1 MKSFVHPKL
10 RRKTREWEFLWYG
23 NTIHYEIGKTL
34 SDKIVFWSKPH
45 TYTEQELLALW
56 FEEVVEEKK
65 QDWKLDLYESL
76 EWLFGKWL
84 DELEEFLAFRK
95 KLEKHMPKQKK
106 FTGND
111 VHEHSMKTYGSD
123 SGFYV
128 NFTLNFLRDH
138 DLLEE

>member
-1 MKSFVHPKL
+1 MKQYKHPKL
-10 RRKTREWEFLWYG
+10 WRTSKILDPTIWYQIYDDKGKKFESMSHPYSPRELV
-23 NTIHYEIGKTL
+23 H
-34 SDKIVFWSKPH
+34 
-45 TYTEQELLALW
+45 LW

-95 KLEKHMPKQKK
+95 KLETHIPKQKK

>member
-65 QDWKLDLYESL
+65 DWIDKSFDSYYGQEGLYKSRYEYR
-76 EWLFGKWL
+76 E
-84 DELEEFLAFRK
+84 AI
-95 KLEKHMPKQKK
+95 EKHMPPQKK

>member
-1 MKSFVHPKL
+1 MTTYRHPEYWKFEMWW
-10 RRKTREWEFLWYG
+10 KHIVVTINDCYG
-23 NTIHYEIGKTL
+23 AISTLEIPNH
-34 SDKIVFWSKPH
+34 IW
-45 TYTEQELLALW
+45 LLALW

-95 KLEKHMPKQKK
+95 KLETHMPPQKK

>member
-1 MKSFVHPKL
+1 MYNYQHPTHWRVAKSY
-10 RRKTREWEFLWYG
+10 KTPFWIRCLV
-23 NTIHYEIGKTL
+23 TL
-34 SDKIVFWSKPH
+34 VDGSFECSLP
-45 TYTEQELLALW
+45 QLLALW
-56 FEEVVEEKK
+56 FEEVVEK
-65 QDWKLDLYESL
+65 DWIDKVI
-76 EWLFGKWL
+76 
-84 DELEEFLAFRK
+84 DEITFSVNWTITQPSDYFNNMMRQAI
-95 KLEKHMPKQKK
+95 EKHMPPQKK